1 MKIPSTIIT
10 LILGITLT
18 LVSLWYGQN
27 HGLMPVAAS
36 EDAKQIDSVFNLMM
50 TIATGLFFIVEG
62 VLIYSL
68 FAFRRR
74 KGDQTDGPPI
84 EGNVPLEIL
93 WTAIPTVIVF
103 MLAVYSFEVYSNIG
117 GLNPKTSGDV
127 PPGLMAHH
135 HGKAQPS
142 EQGMVAMADEG
153 QVALGIGAS
162 PENENITPVVVDVKG
177 IQFAWIFTYPET
189 GIVSGELHI
198 PVNRPVQLNISAG
211 DVLHAVWIPELR
223 LKQDAI
229 PGRDST
235 LAFISNRVGEYP
247 IICAELCGSYH
258 GGMKALAYVQ
268 TEEDFN
274 KWVQENTL
282 AQNEDPSETVA
293 LNPATAS
300 DGEFLAPYAAEM
312 GVTSD
317 TLAQIHPFH
326 QGM

>member
-1 MKIPSTIIT
+1 
-10 LILGITLT
+10 
-18 LVSLWYGQN
+18 
-27 HGLMPVAAS
+27 
-36 EDAKQIDSVFNLMM
+36 
-50 TIATGLFFIVEG
+50 
-62 VLIYSL
+62 L

-103 MLAVYSFEVYSNIG
+103 ILAVYSFEVYTNIG
-117 GLNPKTSGDV
+117 GLNPKTAGDV
-127 PPGLMAHH
+127 KPGLMAHH
-135 HGKAQPS
+135 HGGHLSGGHNMIAMGDQP
-142 EQGMVAMADEG
+142 QKI
-153 QVALGIGAS
+153 ALGIGPSLAEDES
-162 PENENITPVVVDVKG
+162 VTPVVVDVKG
-177 IQFAWIFTYPET
+177 IQFAWIFTYPDT

-198 PVNRPVQLNISAG
+198 PVNRPVQLNISAS

-258 GGMKALAYVQ
+258 GGMKAIAYVQ

-274 KWVQENTL
+274 KWVEENTL
-282 AQNEDPSETVA
+282 AQSDQPEETVA
-293 LNPATAS
+293 FNPATAS
-300 DGEFLAPYAAEM
+300 EGEFLTPYAEEM
-312 GVTSD
+312 GISNE
-317 TLAQIHPFH
+317 TLAEINSLPHH
-326 QGM
+326 HGM